1 MSNKLNKNTINSMVS
16 TLFPRTKNINEV
28 VDIIYTYGSK
38 FGVNTNLR
46 LAHYLAQVREE
57 IGDNFEPKVENLN
70 YSEDALIKTFKVFK
84 DKPELADMYG
94 RDEDTPKANQ
104 EAIAN
109 LAYANR
115 MGNGNADSDGDGD
128 MDKDDDG
135 FKYRGRGTL
144 QITGKYNYQEVQKR
158 IDKYSPNSGV
168 NIITGSNVDTL
179 TGSILIGMGF
189 WIWKDLYRLADKG
202 STKQVVDSI
211 TQVIN
216 KYTSS
221 YDKRYGHFTSISK
234 LI

>member
-1 MSNKLNKNTINSMVS
+1 MSNTKTLDMLKVLFTGS
-16 TLFPRTKNINEV
+16 TLKELEEV
-28 VDIIYTYGSK
+28 ASIITSHGSK
-38 FGVNTNLR
+38 FGVNTPLR
-46 LAHYLAQVREE
+46 VAHFLAQVREE
-57 IGDNFEPKVENLN
+57 IGSKFEPKAENLN
-70 YSEDALIKTFKVFK
+70 YSEDSLIKTFKVFK
-84 DKPELADMYG
+84 DNPKLASKYG
-94 RDEDTPKANQ
+94 RSNLNPRANQ

-115 MGNGNADSDGDGD
+115 MGNSNADSDGDGD

-144 QITGKYNYQEVQKR
+144 QITGKYNYTEVQKR
-158 IDKYSPNSGV
+158 IDKYYPNSGV
-168 NIITGSNVDTL
+168 NIITGSNVDTQL
-179 TGSILIGMGF
+179 GSILIGMGY

-221 YDKRYGHFTSISK
+221 YDKRYSHFASISK

>member
-1 MSNKLNKNTINSMVS
+1 MSNKLNKDTINSMVS

-28 VDIIYTYGSK
+28 VDIIYTYGPK

-46 LAHYLAQVREE
+46 LAHFLAQVREE
-57 IGDNFEPKVENLN
+57 IGDNFEPKAESLN
-70 YSEDALIKTFKVFK
+70 YTEDALIKTFKVFK

-168 NIITGSNVDTL
+168 NILEGSSVDTL
-179 TGSILIGMGF
+179 KGAVLIGLGF
-189 WIWKDLYRLADKG
+189 WLWQDIYKQADTG
-202 STKQVVDSI
+202 DVDKVTAI
-211 TQVIN
+211 IN

-221 YDKRYGHFTSISK
+221 YAKRKQHYNRIKH
-234 LI
+234 LV

>member
-1 MSNKLNKNTINSMVS
+1 MSNTK
-16 TLFPRTKNINEV
+16 TLEMLKVLFTGSSLKELEEV
-28 VDIIYTYGSK
+28 ASIIDTYGSK
-38 FGVNTNLR
+38 FGVNTPLR
-46 LAHYLAQVREE
+46 IAHFLAQVREE
-57 IGDNFEPKVENLN
+57 IGNKFEPKAENLN
-70 YSEDALIKTFKVFK
+70 YSEQGLINTFKVFK

-144 QITGKYNYQEVQKR
+144 QITGKYNYTEVQKR
-158 IDKYSPNSGV
+158 IDKYYPNSGV

-189 WIWKDLYRLADKG
+189 WIWKDLYRLADVGTSKE
-202 STKQVVDSI
+202 VVDSI
-211 TQVIN
+211 TSVIN

-221 YDKRYGHFTSISK
+221 YAKRREHFNKIVT

>member
-1 MSNKLNKNTINSMVS
+1 MLQILFNASDSKVLDEVANVINS
-16 TLFPRTKNINEV
+16 L
-28 VDIIYTYGSK
+28 GSH
-38 FGVNTNLR
+38 FGINTNIR
-46 LAHYLAQVREE
+46 LAHFLAQVREE
-57 IGDNFEPKVENLN
+57 IGPKFEPRIESLN
-70 YSEDALIKTFKVFK
+70 YSESSVLKTFKQIT
-84 DKPELADMYG
+84 PAQAEQYA
-94 RDEDTPKANQ
+94 RDEDTPVADQ
-104 EAIAN
+104 VAIAN
-109 LAYANR
+109 IVYANR
-115 MGNGNADSDGDGD
+115 MGNGNADSNGNGKL
-128 MDKDDDG
+128 DKQDDG
-135 FKYRGRGTL
+135 YMYRGRGTL

-221 YDKRYGHFTSISK
+221 YDKRYNHFTSISK

>member
-1 MSNKLNKNTINSMVS
+1 MKTREMLQILFNASDSKVLDEVANVINS
-16 TLFPRTKNINEV
+16 L
-28 VDIIYTYGSK
+28 GSH
-38 FGVNTNLR
+38 FGINTNLR
-46 LAHYLAQVREE
+46 LAHFLAQVREE
-57 IGDNFEPKVENLN
+57 IGPKFEPRIESLN
-70 YSEDALIKTFKVFK
+70 YSESSVLKTFKQIT
-84 DKPELADMYG
+84 PEQAEQYA
-94 RDEDTPKANQ
+94 RDQDTPVADQ
-104 EAIAN
+104 VAIAN
-109 LAYANR
+109 IVYANR
-115 MGNGNADSDGDGD
+115 MGNGNADSNGNGKL
-128 MDKDDDG
+128 DKQDDG
-135 FKYRGRGTL
+135 YMYRGRGTL

-168 NIITGSNVDTL
+168 NIITGSNVDTQL
-179 TGSILIGMGF
+179 GSILIGMGF